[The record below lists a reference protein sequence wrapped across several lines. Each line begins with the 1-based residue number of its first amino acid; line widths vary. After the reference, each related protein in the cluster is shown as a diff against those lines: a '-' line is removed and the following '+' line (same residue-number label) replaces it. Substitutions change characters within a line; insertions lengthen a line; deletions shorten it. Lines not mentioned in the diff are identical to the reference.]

1 MLMSEVSVN
10 EMSKDVLSPGKI
22 DEILRSRK
30 VQFMIKRLFD
40 IVASFIGLVILLP
53 VFLVVAVAIK
63 LDSEGPIFFRQ
74 IRVGKDGKIF
84 KIYKFRTMVINAEKK
99 GGQITVE
106 GDRRITGIGHF
117 LRKYKIDE
125 LPQLINVLRGDMS
138 IVGPRPEVPKYVAMY
153 DENQRSILR
162 IRPGITDLA
171 SIEYKDENSILAKS
185 DNPEKTYVEEIMP
198 RKIEL
203 NFEYIKN
210 ISIVYDI
217 KLILKTIFRIIK

>member
-1 MLMSEVSVN
+1 MHEVAVEEISN
-10 EMSKDVLSPGKI
+10 EALSPREI
-22 DEILRSRK
+22 DEILGRRK
-30 VQFMIKRLFD
+30 LQLIIKRAFD
-40 IVASFIGLVILLP
+40 IVASFTGLLILSP

-63 LDSEGPIFFRQ
+63 LDSKGPVFFRQ
-74 IRVGKDGKIF
+74 VRVGKGGKEF
-84 KIYKFRTMVINAEKK
+84 RIYKFRTMVVDAEER

-106 GDRRITGIGHF
+106 GDSRITRTGRF

-125 LPQLINVLRGDMS
+125 LPQLINVILGDMS

-153 DENQRSILR
+153 DEDQRSILK

-185 DNPEKTYVEEIMP
+185 DDPEKTYIKEIIP

-203 NFEYIKN
+203 NLKYIKKM
-210 ISIVYDI
+210 SLAYDVM
-217 KLILKTIFRIIK
+217 LILKTILKIIR